1 MRRFSMLVSNGLE
14 ILGEEE
20 LQQAEIELGSYV
32 RITEGMFKGYNGRVI
47 KVTRDKNH
55 QVTMLRI
62 QADTFGKEMEQVL
75 GKHLYITIPQGLVSQ
90 AVEGTNHD
98 KNQ

>member
-1 MRRFSMLVSNGLE
+1 MP
-14 ILGEEE
+14 
-20 LQQAEIELGSYV
+20 
-32 RITEGMFKGYNGRVI
+32 
-47 KVTRDKNH
+47 
-55 QVTMLRI
+55 MLRI